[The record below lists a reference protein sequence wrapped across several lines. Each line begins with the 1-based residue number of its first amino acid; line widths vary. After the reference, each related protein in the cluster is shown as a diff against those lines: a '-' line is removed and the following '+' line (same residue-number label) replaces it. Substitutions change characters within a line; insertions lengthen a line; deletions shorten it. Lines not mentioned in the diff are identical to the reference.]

1 MKNEQE
7 KSNIIKTT
15 NYLINKYRHSSLK
28 KIMIRSYNDKNFPQ
42 IRSSE
47 NPKII
52 NSKKSNLNYKNPKFF
67 NEKNLDLLLNNLKK
81 FSKENL
87 NKDKIN
93 RRYTYTKK
101 FSNSSEKEALPTLKR
116 NNTMGSKIKLN
127 IDNNI
132 KNNHEQKNLYSR
144 KNTYNFYRT
153 NTEGNINNESS
164 KINQDQ
170 DISTNKLYKII
181 FKSQL
186 PKNKDHLKPVIEN
199 KYNLKFSENEEEYNS
214 IIEKEYQE
222 KISKGKKVKRKK
234 SNISIKLKIDEA
246 LDKVNFMK
254 DVIDYSY
261 PLFVLSKIKV
271 KQRNLTNLKKRRNNR
286 YINFITE
293 KDKRLKEIKTR
304 DEKRTKYLLKSFSFF
319 K

>member
-1 MKNEQE
+1 MNLQ
-7 KSNIIKTT
+7 KS
-15 NYLINKYRHSSLK
+15 
-28 KIMIRSYNDKNFPQ
+28 
-42 IRSSE
+42 
-47 NPKII
+47 
-52 NSKKSNLNYKNPKFF
+52 
-67 NEKNLDLLLNNLKK
+67 
-81 FSKENL
+81 
-87 NKDKIN
+87 
-93 RRYTYTKK
+93 
-101 FSNSSEKEALPTLKR
+101 
-116 NNTMGSKIKLN
+116 IKL
-127 IDNNI
+127 
-132 KNNHEQKNLYSR
+132 
-144 KNTYNFYRT
+144 
-153 NTEGNINNESS
+153 
-164 KINQDQ
+164 KI
-170 DISTNKLYKII
+170 Y
-181 FKSQL
+181 
-186 PKNKDHLKPVIEN
+186 PNKDHLKPVIEN

-304 DEKRTKYLLKSFSFF
+304 DEKRTKYLLSELKSFSFF